1 MNKFRELSREKKR
14 RTLFFIFW
22 LLAGISMVIIGIS
35 ALLNK
40 EKTINAAS
48 DFLGIC
54 SIITGIVT
62 IFIRLYQLRTQGKYL
77 FSLDGLIWITA
88 GILFLNTGI
97 LSRLGRLVYIIGGI
111 LIIIEGI
118 RTAIAAIKARE
129 ERSWLIPRI
138 ICSVILTA
146 TGIVFI
152 TNAEKI
158 FRSLTVLFIGI
169 YFIVHGVNI
178 ISDCIGRAKYLHNFR
193 NLED

>member
-62 IFIRLYQLRTQGKYL
+62 ILIRLYQLRTQGKYL
-77 FSLDGLIWITA
+77 FSLDGLIWIAA

-193 NLED
+193 NLKD